1 LNVTIALIIAS
12 LLCTVLLIALGG
24 FVALRLAEKQK
35 QRHAERMEARDR
47 RKRLGFRR

>member
-1 LNVTIALIIAS
+1 LIVTIALIIVS

-35 QRHAERMEARDR
+35 QRYAERTEARDR